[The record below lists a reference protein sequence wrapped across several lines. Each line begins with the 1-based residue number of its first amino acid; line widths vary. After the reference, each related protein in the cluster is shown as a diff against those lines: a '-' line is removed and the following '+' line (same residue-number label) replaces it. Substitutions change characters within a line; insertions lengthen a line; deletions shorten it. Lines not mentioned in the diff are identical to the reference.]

1 MIQFFQS
8 VMGQKFYQSDVPKI
22 AKNLEKIGNELAE
35 QNRLKRIELGLEELP
50 TNSSEQIKV
59 TKQT

>member
-35 QNRLKRIELGLEELP
+35 QNRLKRIELGLEELSS
-50 TNSSEQIKV
+50 NSSEQIKV